1 MYRHRYRRNN
11 SQVDLTKLIS
21 ESQRKANYLNK
32 ILDNDVYFHMM
43 TESNSPL
50 KDKERFFRNDY
61 NINNKNYLDSKSQ
74 MLRLNNVN
82 NLNTSRIYR
91 KEKQNFQ
98 KDRNNNYIN
107 DNLDYSL
114 NINKPFHREKK
125 HFPLINNNGNFFK
138 KENSFLLLNKRKIAN
153 IFSNNQR
160 KYYKNRLYSDYNK
173 FNNFDRQE
181 FKSFKN
187 VRNINRSMNLGRSNS
202 MLNMQN
208 HLSKINIKDKFIHNI
223 KKNSYNDIKDRYE
236 DDESNNSKNEKHYS
250 PRRFDYEASRFGD
263 VTYNFLLNEP
273 MRGDVSSDWKFPPL
287 YYYDRK
293 IDYGKCF
300 PDY

>member
-11 SQVDLTKLIS
+11 SQVNLTKLIS
-21 ESQRKANYLNK
+21 ESQSKADYLNK
-32 ILDNDVYFHMM
+32 IIDNDIYFHMM
-43 TESNSPL
+43 TESNSSL
-50 KDKERFFRNDY
+50 KDKERYFRNDY

-74 MLRLNNVN
+74 ILIINDANK
-82 NLNTSRIYR
+82 LNTTRIYR
-91 KEKQNFQ
+91 KENQNFLEETN
-98 KDRNNNYIN
+98 DDYIN
-107 DNLDYSL
+107 DSLDYSL

-138 KENSFLLLNKRKIAN
+138 KEYLLSLLNKRKN
-153 IFSNNQR
+153 INNSSNNQR
-160 KYYKNRLYSDYNK
+160 YYKNSLYKDYNK
-173 FNNFDRQE
+173 FNNFGRQE

-187 VRNINRSMNLGRSNS
+187 NRNINKSMMNLGRSNS
-202 MLNMQN
+202 MLNISSN
-208 HLSKINIKDKFIHNI
+208 LPKIKIKNKFIQNI
-223 KKNSYNDIKDRYE
+223 KKNTYNNTKDINE
-236 DDESNNSKNEKHYS
+236 DDELNNSKNEKHYS
-250 PRRFDYEASRFGD
+250 PRRFDYEGSRFGD

-273 MRGDVSSDWKFPPL
+273 MRGDISSDWKFPPL